1 MIKALKATA
10 LQHRVPVVAVAAAD
24 EDALRQQRVYRE
36 NLWRPALVRGL
47 SAAAE
52 SPRPVRWASRR
63 WRSAVRVT
71 SCVQVFRVYCVMR
84 QVFLQMLWPAGC

>member
-1 MIKALKATA
+1 MHAEDLTLIGGVQNVGKT
-10 LQHRVPVVAVAAAD
+10 VAVLHVAIILNRR
-24 EDALRQQRVYRE
+24 ALSV
-36 NLWRPALVRGL
+36 
-47 SAAAE
+47 AAE
-52 SPRPVRWASRR
+52 RPRPVQWTGRR